1 MLYMPSI
8 FGEDLMDRWFD
19 DMDREIARMEKPLY
33 GHNAKNLMRTD
44 VREHDDSYEV
54 DIELPGFH
62 KDEVQLSLKNGF
74 LNIEAAKG
82 LDKDEKDKK
91 TGKLIRQERYAGS
104 MSRSFYVGEG
114 QHEPQFLC
122 RRRCHRRG
130 YQSQTGARRPVAADP
145 EEGSKT
151 ATAREEIHHHRR
163 LIDFLTAPHPS
174 RWGVCFQEG
183 RCES

>member
-91 TGKLIRQERYAGS
+91 TGKLIRQERY
-104 MSRSFYVGEG
+104 
-114 QHEPQFLC
+114 
-122 RRRCHRRG
+122 RRG

-174 RWGVCFQEG
+174 RWGVCF
-183 RCES
+183 